1 MNKNKSNDRKSDDY
15 IYHSSTTEIPK
26 PDLHDFDSNNNTDKL
41 PATSALKPLPVRGI
55 LFASPKKKIF
65 EEETTETESKVPH
78 KRIAKLK
85 CKIPEEILLTHRDK
99 HIEST

>member
-26 PDLHDFDSNNNTDKL
+26 PDLHDKL
-41 PATSALKPLPVRGI
+41 PATSALKPLQVRGV
-55 LFASPKKKIF
+55 LFANPKKKII